1 MVSMTQYGVNGIT
14 YVCLSTDSK
23 PTDGVPNGACLL
35 TIDNSKIY
43 FFDEANATW
52 REWGSNSIF

>member
-1 MVSMTQYGVNGIT
+1 MVSLTQYGVNGTT

-23 PTDGVPNGACLL
+23 PTDNVPNGACLL

-43 FFDEANATW
+43 FFDEANTTW
-52 REWGSNSIF
+52 REWGA